1 MSDPRLST
9 AALSIGYKAKGQP
22 DRVVASDLNL
32 DLQPGEFV
40 CLLGPNGAGKSTLI
54 RALAGMESP
63 LGGSIEISG
72 TDIETLSPKQRAR
85 QISVVLTESLP
96 VGMFSAR
103 SLVALGRHPHTSW
116 TGNLTDLDQDRIEWA
131 LATVDAT
138 SLADRQVSELSDGE
152 RQKIMVARALA
163 QEASIMLLDEP
174 TAYLDLPRRVELM
187 RTLREL
193 TRKEGLSVLLS
204 THDLDL
210 ALRSADRL
218 WLFSED
224 GKLVTG
230 MPEELALEGTLQAAF
245 ASDKLDWDE
254 EQGSFRLHREPSKFV
269 YLEGKGAAYSWTRR
283 ALARIGYGV
292 IANVEGSE
300 IRIQIS
306 EGDEITVWNVDRGG
320 SLESFESLATVVASL
335 QGGSAVL

>member
-1 MSDPRLST
+1 MSDARLS
-9 AALSIGYKAKGQP
+9 ASALSIGYKIKGEP
-22 DRVVASDLNL
+22 DRVVASKLDLA
-32 DLQPGEFV
+32 LQPGEFV
-40 CLLGPNGAGKSTLI
+40 CLLGPNGVGKSTLI
-54 RALAGMESP
+54 RALTGMENP

-72 TDIETLSPKQRAR
+72 TNIKNLSPRQRAR
-85 QISVVLTESLP
+85 QVSVVLTESLP
-96 VGMFSAR
+96 VGMFTAR

-116 TGNLTDLDQDRIEWA
+116 TGGLTDRDQERIEWA
-131 LATVDAT
+131 LKTVDAA

-210 ALRSADRL
+210 ALRSADKL

-224 GKLVTG
+224 GKLKTG
-230 MPEELALEGTLQAAF
+230 MPEELALEGSLQAAF
-245 ASDKLDWDE
+245 ASDSLDWDD
-254 EQGSFRLHREPSKFV
+254 EQGSFRLHRDSSRYV
-269 YLEGKGAAYSWTRR
+269 QLEGEGAAYSWTRR
-283 ALARIGYGV
+283 ALARIGYG
-292 IANVEGSE
+292 IVEDSEKSE
-300 IRIQIS
+300 IRIRIRKFNSKTIWDLNS
-306 EGDEITVWNVDRGG
+306 EGTGRACS
-320 SLESFESLATVVASL
+320 SLSEVIQEL
-335 QGGSAVL
+335 QLS